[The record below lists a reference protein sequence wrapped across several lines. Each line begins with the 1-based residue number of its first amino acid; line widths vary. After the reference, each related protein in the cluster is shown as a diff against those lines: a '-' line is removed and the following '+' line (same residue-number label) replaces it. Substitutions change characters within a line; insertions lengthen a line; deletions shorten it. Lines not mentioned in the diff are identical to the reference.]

1 MTDGPREEV
10 NATSQVLPDWGR
22 VTAEPL
28 CAGHTGRRPVSGLPH
43 TPPAALTVCVSSKWA
58 RFPGAPGY
66 GDSATVVVGG
76 FPENRQ
82 TGDPALE
89 AVDHTVVQAQC
100 PVVQAGSPSPG
111 SLAWTLPP
119 LMACLICRS
128 TTARTE

>member
-28 CAGHTGRRPVSGLPH
+28 CAGHTCRRPVSGLPH
-43 TPPAALTVCVSSKWA
+43 TPPAALTVCVGSKWA

-76 FPENRQ
+76 FPDNRQ

-100 PVVQAGSPSPG
+100 PVGGLRGPPSPARFWPVPPF
-111 SLAWTLPP
+111 LRLPP
-119 LMACLICRS
+119 PGGV
-128 TTARTE
+128 